1 MPKRQPILTQRPSI
15 NHQSSIQKQESLVCS
30 SVLSSQETI
39 MPLHSF
45 GGKKREFVKQQSL
58 VNSSFNWNQMG
69 SQLEAMNKLPS
80 LNSESLIFKSPNRGQ
95 LNHQHS
101 LNSTSQLTSR
111 SQMAAKSR
119 QAPMLNRSMM
129 GRTFDT
135 SYGGKTSE
143 ERARDS
149 YELATQFKSKSW
161 LKQVRIGSQ
170 IALND
175 FRRSLNST
183 STDNP

>member
-1 MPKRQPILTQRPSI
+1 
-15 NHQSSIQKQESLVCS
+15 
-30 SVLSSQETI
+30 
-39 MPLHSF
+39 
-45 GGKKREFVKQQSL
+45 
-58 VNSSFNWNQMG
+58 MG
-69 SQLEAMNKLPS
+69 
-80 LNSESLIFKSPNRGQ
+80 
-95 LNHQHS
+95 
-101 LNSTSQLTSR
+101 
-111 SQMAAKSR
+111 AKSR

-135 SYGGKTSE
+135 NYGGKTSE

-183 STDNP
+183 STESP